1 MEEIDLIGMII
12 MAICCFGS
20 GIICFSLGC
29 KAEKAEKPVNF
40 WAGKQVDQSSI
51 ANIRGYNHANAV
63 MWKIYA
69 VPYFVA
75 GLLSCFSCFG
85 EEYMVAGA
93 VILLL
98 ACVPGL
104 ILLILR
110 YRQIEKQYIIR

>member
-1 MEEIDLIGMII
+1 MEAIDLIGMII

-20 GIICFSLGC
+20 GIICFSLGY

-40 WAGKQVDQSSI
+40 WAGKQVDASSI
-51 ANIRGYNHANAV
+51 SDINGYNHANAV
-63 MWKIYA
+63 MWKVYST
-69 VPYFVA
+69 PYFLA
-75 GLLSCFSCFG
+75 GILSCFSCFD

-93 VILLL
+93 VFLLL